1 MRFGYFPSNPAAEET
16 GLEKKITRH
25 SLLFAGSATLVL
37 WLTKFLEL
45 STNSNFVQGGVFPR
59 AWYGLSGI
67 VTSPL
72 IHADFG
78 HLISNS
84 VPIFL
89 LLFALIYY
97 YRKYAYRILW
107 MIYFFSG
114 VCVWLFGREAW
125 HIGASGV
132 VYGLAAFHLTSGLLR
147 NDVRLLTISVV
158 VVFLYGGMV
167 WGLFPIHP
175 DVSWES
181 HVYGAI
187 SGVVLAFAF
196 RGYTVKRIPFDWEN
210 ESDDSDENSTEPEL
224 EQNNSEEQ
232 SEELPHR

>member
-1 MRFGYFPSNPAAEET
+1 MRFGYFPSNPGAVEPE
-16 GLEKKITRH
+16 LDKKITRH
-25 SLLFAGSATLVL
+25 SLIFAASVTLLL
-37 WLTKFLEL
+37 WLTKLLEL
-45 STNSNFVQGGVFPR
+45 TANANFVQGGVFPR

-67 VTSPL
+67 ITSPL

-78 HLISNS
+78 HLVSNS
-84 VPIFL
+84 VPLFL

-97 YRKYAYRILW
+97 YRKYAYRIFW
-107 MIYFFSG
+107 MMYLFSG

-132 VYGLAAFHLTSGLLR
+132 VYGLAAFHFTSGLLR
-147 NDVRLLTISVV
+147 NDLRLLTISVV

-181 HVYGAI
+181 HLYGAI
-187 SGVVLAFAF
+187 SGLLLAFAF
-196 RGYTVKRIPFDWEN
+196 RKHIVKRIPFEWEYEN
-210 ESDDSDENSTEPEL
+210 EDPEDDVEEPHSEL
-224 EQNNSEEQ
+224 DNQEEE
-232 SEELPHR
+232 SGELPHP